1 MIMRTR
7 VKFCGLVRPGD
18 VDFAVALGVD
28 AIGLVFYPRSPRFVD
43 PEAAAALRRRL
54 PSYVCAV
61 GLFVNEHPERVSELT
76 RTVGLDVVQFHG
88 DEAPDDCATATSGNV
103 PYWRAVRMRG
113 PSDLLESLDR
123 FKAAEAMLLD
133 AFSEGYG
140 GSGKRFEWSWIPTE
154 RDRPVILSGG
164 LDPANVKDA
173 ILRVRPTAVDVSS
186 GIQGADPRTKDASL
200 MEAFMAAVIEADATT
215 SLPGTRTDR

>member
-1 MIMRTR
+1 MRTR

-28 AIGLVFYPRSPRFVD
+28 AIGLVFYPRSPRSVSPD
-43 PEAAAALRRRL
+43 EAAALRRRL

-61 GLFVNEHPERVSELT
+61 GLFVNEPPERVRELT
-76 RTVGLDVVQFHG
+76 RAVGLDVVQFHG
-88 DEAPDDCATATSGNV
+88 DESPEDCEAATGGDF
-103 PYWRAVRMRG
+103 PYWRAVRMRS
-113 PSDLLESLDR
+113 PADLLESCVR

-140 GSGKRFEWSWIPTE
+140 GSGKRFEWSWIPAR

-164 LDPANVKDA
+164 LDATNVKDA
-173 ILRVRPTAVDVSS
+173 VLRVRPTAVDVSS

-200 MEAFMAAVIEADATT
+200 MEAFMAAVIAADATT
-215 SLPGTRTDR
+215 SSPGTPSDR

>member
-43 PEAAAALRRRL
+43 PEAAAVLRRRL

-61 GLFVNEHPERVSELT
+61 GLFVNEPPERVSELT

-88 DEAPDDCATATSGNV
+88 DEAPEDCVAATSGNV

-123 FKAAEAMLLD
+123 FKTAEAMLLD

-140 GSGKRFEWSWIPTE
+140 GSGKRFEWSWIPS
-154 RDRPVILSGG
+154 DRGKPVILSGG
-164 LDPANVKDA
+164 LDPVNVKDA

-215 SLPGTRTDR
+215 SSPETRTDR